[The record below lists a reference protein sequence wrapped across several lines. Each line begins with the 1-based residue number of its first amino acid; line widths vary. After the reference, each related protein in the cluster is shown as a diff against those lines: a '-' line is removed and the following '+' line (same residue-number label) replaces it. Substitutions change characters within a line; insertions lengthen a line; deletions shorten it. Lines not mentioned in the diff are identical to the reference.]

1 MTYGNIY
8 EYRGVVFYPNGSQT
22 VDISKLYVDY
32 NNTNSFSIYIFYKNA
47 TIYLPYPKNI
57 TVDLPP
63 QEFKIAITISAS
75 RISKSDWEVYYK
87 INNNYPYNIL
97 FNVSFPN
104 GFSIKNTSILVP
116 ANSYKIITLS
126 KTLNSDTLYFG
137 ESNVSFDVPATVK
150 IRYSL
155 PIPFSII
162 KSNRI
167 LDNGSIEWTATYI
180 IKNDKTVPLNVN
192 VSYWAVINNKKINFG
207 NYSYTLSPNENITQS
222 FKLISDDVPIFYLRF
237 YAWRDIYENI
247 KIKPALKVGN
257 SYIIGIGKVDGLSFN
272 IPYVEKN
279 EEEKENKKGEKKEK
293 WNEKTG
299 KEKSSKI
306 TEQIQKQEEEREET
320 PQSKNKKESFKN
332 EGYEQQ
338 EERKYPVIIKEKDEE
353 KIKKVVAATVATIT
367 TTSLTLML
375 VPPIFR
381 RRPDIADKGVFTI
394 EELKMLNST
403 VYIPEGCKLGKILPG
418 GITII
423 KLTDAEKELARDLHE
438 IYDIPLNS
446 AKAIVLGVRYG
457 GRVFLSNKKAWRLA
471 IKIGLEAYL
480 FKEKR

>member
-1 MTYGNIY
+1 MY

-32 NNTNSFSIYIFYKNA
+32 DNANSFSIYVFYRNN
-47 TIYLPYPKNI
+47 TYYLPYPKNI

-63 QEFKIAITISAS
+63 QKFNISITISAN
-75 RISKSDWEVYYK
+75 RIGESDWKVYYK
-87 INNNYPYNIL
+87 ITNNYPYNIL
-97 FNVSFPN
+97 FNISFPE

-126 KTLNSDTLYFG
+126 KTLNADTLYFG
-137 ESNVSFDVPATVK
+137 ESNVSFEVPATVK

-167 LDNGSIEWTATYI
+167 LYNGSIEWTATYI

-207 NYSYTLSPNENITQS
+207 NYSYTLNPNENITQS
-222 FKLISDDVPIFYLRF
+222 FKLISDDVPIFYLKF

-247 KIKPALKVGN
+247 KIKPALKVDN
-257 SYIIGIGKVDGLSFN
+257 SYIVGIGKVEGLSFN
-272 IPYVEKN
+272 IPYIEKN
-279 EEEKENKKGEKKEK
+279 EEKKENEKEEKKEK
-293 WNEKTG
+293 REEG

-306 TEQIQKQEEEREET
+306 TKQIQRQKAEEKEKT
-320 PQSKNKKESFKN
+320 TQSENKKESSKN
-332 EGYEQQ
+332 EMYEQQ
-338 EERKYPVIIKEKDEE
+338 EERKYPVIIKKKDEE
-353 KIKKVVAATVATIT
+353 KIKKVAAATVATIT

-375 VPPIFR
+375 IPPIFR

-394 EELKMLNST
+394 EELEILNST
-403 VYIPEGCKLGKILPG
+403 VYIPEGCELGKILPG

-423 KLTDAEKELARDLHE
+423 TLTDAEKELARDLHE

-446 AKAIVLGVRYG
+446 AKAIILGVRYE
-457 GRVFLSNKKAWRLA
+457 GRVFLSNKKAHKVA
-471 IKIGLEAYL
+471 IEIGLEAYL
-480 FKEKR
+480 FKERWSIW